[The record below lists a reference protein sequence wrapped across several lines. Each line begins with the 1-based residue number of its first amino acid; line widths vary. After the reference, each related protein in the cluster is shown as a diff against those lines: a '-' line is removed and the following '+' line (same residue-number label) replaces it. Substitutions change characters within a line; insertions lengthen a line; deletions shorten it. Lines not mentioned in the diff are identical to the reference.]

1 MLGIRPAGR
10 SAAIAKPPGRARCS
24 AAKRVQTASSRG
36 RSTWHETTAYRS
48 RLTVRRL
55 YRHPYV
61 VLAFAAALPRIAA
74 LLHEREAILAAY
86 RDKGDD
92 FAQTFLASGT
102 YGFIPGV
109 PSAYTQPLYGFFL
122 IPIFWVDRTWELVGG
137 AQIVVAV
144 CTAWLVYAIGTRI
157 ASQASR
163 SAGRCSRRST
173 RTSSGTTST

>member
-1 MLGIRPAGR
+1 M
-10 SAAIAKPPGRARCS
+10 
-24 AAKRVQTASSRG
+24 
-36 RSTWHETTAYRS
+36 
-48 RLTVRRL
+48 RRL
-55 YRHPYV
+55 YRHPYI

-92 FAQTFLASGT
+92 FAQTFLASRT

-122 IPIFWVDRTWELVGG
+122 IPIFWVGRTWELVGG

-157 ASQASR
+157 AST
-163 SAGRCSRRST
+163 GRRARRGAA
-173 RTSSGTTST
+173 RDAPPVPRLA

>member
-1 MLGIRPAGR
+1 M
-10 SAAIAKPPGRARCS
+10 
-24 AAKRVQTASSRG
+24 
-36 RSTWHETTAYRS
+36 
-48 RLTVRRL
+48 
-55 YRHPYV
+55 
-61 VLAFAAALPRIAA
+61 
-74 LLHEREAILAAY
+74 LHERGAILAAY

-92 FAQTFLASGT
+92 FAQTFLVSGT

-157 ASQASR
+157 ASTGASR
-163 SAGRCSRRST
+163 SEGRCSPRST
-173 RTSSGTTST
+173 RTSSGMTST